1 MPEPFRIGLLGH
13 GTVGAAFAKLLDER
27 AAAIEAEVGRRPELA
42 GVLTRSRGDFDD
54 ILERSDLVVE
64 LMGGIEPTREYVL
77 RALEAGRH
85 VVSANKQLLSQ
96 HGEEVFDAARSAQV
110 QLRFEGAVAGVV
122 PAIRVMAETLA
133 AAHIERV
140 HGIVNGTTNFILS
153 EMARTGAS
161 YDEALRQAQELGYA
175 EADPTEDVTGKDAAA
190 KMAILAR
197 LAFNAAVRLDEVS
210 YEGIEHLTGDDIA
223 YAKELGLSLKL
234 IGSAERIDGGIAV
247 HVYPAFLY
255 ADHPLASVNG
265 AFNAVTIESPAITEI
280 TLSGPGAGGIQT
292 ASAVLG
298 DVISAMIP
306 PPSLPPPPLD
316 VPVVTDTEFSFY
328 LHLEVADRPG
338 VLAQVAELLGLQGVS
353 IKSVVQKGLGREAR
367 LVMVM
372 HPVLESRFRAA
383 VELISRLDF
392 VREPPRVIRV
402 IEETFA

>member
-1 MPEPFRIGLLGH
+1 VTAEPFRIGVLGH
-13 GTVGAAFAKLLDER
+13 GTVGSAFAGLLDER
-27 AAAIEAEVGRRPELA
+27 ADAIEAEVGRRPEIS
-42 GVLTRSRGDFDD
+42 GVLTRSRGDFED
-54 ILERSDLVVE
+54 ILERSDLIVE
-64 LMGGIEPTREYVL
+64 LMGGIDPTRDYVL

-85 VVSANKQLLSQ
+85 VVTANKQLLSQ
-96 HGEEVFDAARSAQV
+96 HGEEVFDAARKGRV

-122 PAIRVMAETLA
+122 PAIRVMSETLA

-140 HGIVNGTTNFILS
+140 HGIVNGTTNYILS

-161 YDEALRQAQELGYA
+161 YEEALVDAQRLGYA

-197 LAFNAAVRLDEVS
+197 LAFNAAVRLDQVS
-210 YEGIEHLTGDDIA
+210 YEGIERLTADDIA

-234 IGSAERIDGGIAV
+234 IGSAERIDSGVAV

-298 DVISAMIP
+298 DVVSAMIP
-306 PPSLPPPPLD
+306 PPSLVPPAED
-316 VPVVTDTEFSFY
+316 VPLVTDTEFSFY

-338 VLAQVAELLGLQGVS
+338 VLAQVAEILGMQDVS
-353 IKSVVQKGLGREAR
+353 IKSVVQKGLGDEAR

-372 HPVLESRFRAA
+372 HPVLESKFRAA
-383 VELISRLDF
+383 VDLLSRLDF
-392 VREPPRVIRV
+392 VREAPRVIRV
-402 IEETFA
+402 IEETF